1 MTATDGVRDLSLGQT
16 RRMSGADGGHQH
28 LGGMRPELV
37 RILGLGAD
45 LVNNCFCSGNIADT
59 INVRPVQVTPS
70 SLVCDNGTQNP
81 G

>member
-28 LGGMRPELV
+28 LGGMRPEFV
-37 RILGLGAD
+37 RILGPGAD
-45 LVNNCFCSGNIADT
+45 LVNNCFCSGHIADT
-59 INVRPVQVTPS
+59 VNVRPVQVAPN
-70 SLVCDNGTQNP
+70 SLVRDNGTQNP